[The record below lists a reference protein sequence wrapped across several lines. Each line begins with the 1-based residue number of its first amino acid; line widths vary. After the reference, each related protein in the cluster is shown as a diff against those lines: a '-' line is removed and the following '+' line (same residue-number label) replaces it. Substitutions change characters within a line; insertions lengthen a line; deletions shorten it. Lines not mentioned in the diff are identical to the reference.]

1 MKKLFSLIAAI
12 ALVITMI
19 PFQSTFAATNDSKV
33 RVSDKVWVG
42 NMEAQ
47 HGALITFTEEGNNT
61 WKDTEDLTLR
71 LPDGISWSKYTR
83 INARLIDMANVDGRD
98 LKIKL
103 VNSDIVD
110 RIVVDPYF
118 DIDRS
123 VAKGDLMLK
132 VYKGNVADTDKDLV
146 IAEIKDYGAKLSS
159 IAVEDFNF
167 IKPGSKEV
175 TVYLEE
181 FVDGSLVDSQIYD
194 LLLKN
199 ADIDK
204 SKGVVVK
211 SLTGDKK
218 LMVTLNDDYIKL
230 NVDRTP
236 GKGKWAITFTMIP
249 NKEYEGDI
257 VLDFEGRDVEDSI
270 TLGRVFKDVD
280 MMTGTAT
287 SIGLGFRD
295 QAVADIQITE
305 SERAGLVKGV
315 YTIAINPEYKGLSFT
330 DAKIEVIDGNIDID
344 NFEYRDGKLQFEV
357 KSSSTRESKIVIS
370 NIKVTVDQ
378 FGYLGDYK
386 GELMFNYKEADQV
399 KIGEAVL
406 FNATGS
412 KPSEG
417 DAKYVGQFII
427 GNPNFIITTN
437 GINRVETF
445 DAAPYIQNERTMMSV
460 KAAGVALDA
469 QVSYNADKKM
479 VTVESGDTMATM
491 TIGSKILTI
500 NGQEKEMDTAAEIR
514 SDRTFIPLAFLAEV
528 FGAELEWD
536 GITKTVT
543 LMKN

>member
-1 MKKLFSLIAAI
+1 MKKMFSLIAAI

-19 PFQSTFAATNDSKV
+19 PFQSTFAAANDSKV

-305 SERAGLVKGV
+305 SLIKEKQILFQT
-315 YTIAINPEYKGLSFT
+315 TI
-330 DAKIEVIDGNIDID
+330 
-344 NFEYRDGKLQFEV
+344 
-357 KSSSTRESKIVIS
+357 SKI
-370 NIKVTVDQ
+370 IK
-378 FGYLGDYK
+378 
-386 GELMFNYKEADQV
+386 
-399 KIGEAVL
+399 
-406 FNATGS
+406 
-412 KPSEG
+412 
-417 DAKYVGQFII
+417 
-427 GNPNFIITTN
+427 
-437 GINRVETF
+437 
-445 DAAPYIQNERTMMSV
+445 
-460 KAAGVALDA
+460 
-469 QVSYNADKKM
+469 
-479 VTVESGDTMATM
+479 
-491 TIGSKILTI
+491 
-500 NGQEKEMDTAAEIR
+500 
-514 SDRTFIPLAFLAEV
+514 
-528 FGAELEWD
+528 
-536 GITKTVT
+536 
-543 LMKN
+543 